1 MLCLVL
7 AIAGTPAV
15 ADSQVAGALLRPL
28 REAEGAVKKAAEAS
42 AQIARRRGD
51 PKYAEAWQEEAGEGI
66 EATATWAITTARGRI
81 ERGKNLG
88 QVRDLE
94 EAFRLATGARQDLD
108 ALAGRLDQLLARQ
121 AVRDLLIRTE
131 IQRAELSRAREKAA
145 QKAASEKS
153 APKAASEKTA
163 QEAATEKAAGK
174 AAMEKT
180 ATEKAAL
187 EKATAEKAA
196 TEKAAERLA
205 SEQASADKL
214 RREQETARVEA
225 ASRDHAQRQRLAQ
238 EISRRAADA
247 RQPGPPL
254 ELRAAARALFR
265 ANYEEVVRSLAG
277 VTFAERRAA
286 VTASLLLAAA
296 RYSLY
301 LQGGEK
307 DLHLRR
313 QAGENARTCRR
324 LAPSL
329 SPDPKLF
336 SPRFVQFFRSAG

>member
-15 ADSQVAGALLRPL
+15 ADSQTAGALVRSL

-51 PKYAEAWQEEAGEGI
+51 PRYAEAWKEEAGEGI
-66 EATATWAITTARGRI
+66 EATAVLAITTACGRI

-94 EAFRLATGARQDLD
+94 EAFRLATGARQDLE
-108 ALAGRLDQLLARQ
+108 ALAGRLDQLRARQ
-121 AVRDLLIRTE
+121 AVRDLLIRNE
-131 IQRAELSRAREKAA
+131 IHRVELRRAQENA
-145 QKAASEKS
+145 
-153 APKAASEKTA
+153 APKAATEKTA
-163 QEAATEKAAGK
+163 LKAATEKA
-174 AAMEKT
+174 
-180 ATEKAAL
+180 
-187 EKATAEKAA
+187 AEKAA

-205 SEQASADKL
+205 AEQASADKP
-214 RREQETARVEA
+214 RREQEAARVEA
-225 ASRDHAQRQRLAQ
+225 ASRDHAPAQRLAR
-238 EISRRAADA
+238 EIPRRAAES
-247 RQPGPPL
+247 RPPSPPF

-265 ANYEEVVRSLAG
+265 ADYEEVVRTLAG

-307 DLHLRR
+307 DPHLRR

-324 LAPSL
+324 LAPFL

-336 SPRFVQFFRSAG
+336 SPRFVQFFHSPA

>member
-15 ADSQVAGALLRPL
+15 ADSQTAGALVRSL

-51 PKYAEAWQEEAGEGI
+51 PRYAEAWKEEAGEGI
-66 EATATWAITTARGRI
+66 EATAVLAITTARGRI

-88 QVRDLE
+88 QARDLE
-94 EAFRLATGARQDLD
+94 EAFRLATGARQDLE

-121 AVRDLLIRTE
+121 AVRDLLIRNE
-131 IQRAELSRAREKAA
+131 IQRVELRRAQENA
-145 QKAASEKS
+145 
-153 APKAASEKTA
+153 APKAATEKTA
-163 QEAATEKAAGK
+163 PKAATEKAAEK
-174 AAMEKT
+174 A
-180 ATEKAAL
+180 ATEKA
-187 EKATAEKAA
+187 AEKAA

-205 SEQASADKL
+205 AEQASADKP
-214 RREQETARVEA
+214 RREQEAARVEA
-225 ASRDHAQRQRLAQ
+225 ASRDHAPAQRLAR
-238 EISRRAADA
+238 EIPRRAAES
-247 RQPGPPL
+247 RPPSPPF

-265 ANYEEVVRSLAG
+265 ADYEEVVRTLAG

-307 DLHLRR
+307 DPHLRR

-324 LAPSL
+324 LAPFL

-336 SPRFVQFFRSAG
+336 SPRFVQFFHSPA